1 MSTESQRARAECCGA
16 VLRLRLRLL
25 LCRLAAEI
33 SRLAAAPRQL
43 HTPPTSRC
51 SGRARDR
58 RARALGIKVPATHLA
73 ALGDLLLGHRFGD
86 LERVLLDA
94 GDEAVAVW
102 PVRRALVKRLDDHR
116 LFARHAPVQKQHDL
130 SGLKEFR
137 RLLG

>member
-1 MSTESQRARAECCGA
+1 MLLSGA
-16 VLRLRLRLL
+16 AAAAPLL

-33 SRLAAAPRQL
+33 SRLAAA
-43 HTPPTSRC
+43 
-51 SGRARDR
+51 RDSCTR
-58 RARALGIKVPATHLA
+58 RPHPAAPAAPQTAAARALGIKVPATHLA
-73 ALGDLLLGHRFGD
+73 ALRDLLLGHRFGD

-116 LFARHAPVQKQHDL
+116 LFARHTPIQKQHDL